1 MYKALFFD
9 VDDTLLNF
17 EQCSREALGKTFRH
31 FSMDY
36 DDTVYELFRSIDQ
49 RLWLQQKQGELTVQD
64 VINLRFQELF
74 KQLQLGCSHIPL
86 QTMFQERL
94 AEEFFTEPH
103 AAESLGYLSARYQLF
118 VTSNGILKTQLKRLE
133 LAGLL
138 PYFTDVFVSDHI
150 GHEKPSVRF
159 FEECLQR
166 SRLKPSEVL
175 LIGDSL
181 EADMVGAQNSKM
193 DSCWYN
199 PKHRNTDS
207 DVEIDYIISDLLQ
220 LKDILQVI

>member
-1 MYKALFFD
+1 KALFFD

-49 RLWLQQKQGELTVQD
+49 RLWLQQKQGILTVQD

-74 KQLQLGCSHIPL
+74 KQLHLGNSPIPL

-103 AAESLGYLSARYQLF
+103 AAESLGYLSTRYQLF
-118 VTSNGILKTQLKRLE
+118 VTSNAILQTQLKRLE

-166 SRLKPSEVL
+166 SRLKPGDVL

-181 EADMVGAQNSKM
+181 EADMAGAQTSKI

-207 DVEIDYIISDLLQ
+207 DVKIDYIISDLLQ
-220 LKDILQVI
+220 LKDILQ

>member
-17 EQCSREALGKTFRH
+17 EQCSRQALGKTFHH
-31 FSMDY
+31 FSMAC

-49 RLWLQQKQGELTVQD
+49 RLWLQQKQGILTVQD

-74 KQLQLGCSHIPL
+74 KQLHLGNSPIPL

-103 AAESLGYLSARYQLF
+103 AAESLGYLSTRYQLF
-118 VTSNGILKTQLKRLE
+118 VTSNGILQTQLKRLE

-166 SRLKPSEVL
+166 SRLKPGDVL

-181 EADMVGAQNSKM
+181 EADMAGAQTSKI

-199 PKHRNTDS
+199 PKHRNMDS
-207 DVEIDYIISDLLQ
+207 DVKIDYIISDLLQ
-220 LKDILQVI
+220 LKDILQ

>member
-103 AAESLGYLSARYQLF
+103 AAESLGYLNTRYQLF

-166 SRLKPSEVL
+166 GRLKPSEVL

-220 LKDILQVI
+220 LKDILQ